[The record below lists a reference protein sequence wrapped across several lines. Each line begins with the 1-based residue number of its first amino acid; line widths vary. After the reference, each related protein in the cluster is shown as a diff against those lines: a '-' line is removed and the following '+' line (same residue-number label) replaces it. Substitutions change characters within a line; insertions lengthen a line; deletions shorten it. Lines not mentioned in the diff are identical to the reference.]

1 MNAAAEACKIQ
12 PADERTL
19 SEKLNAEWHE
29 KALWAYTAIV
39 LAHWAEHFVQAF
51 QIYALGWKLAEARGL
66 LGLYFPALIKSEA
79 LHYFYALVMLICFWV
94 LRKGFAGRSY
104 TWWMVALGIQF
115 WHHIEHAL
123 LQGQAILGQNLA
135 GAPVP
140 MSLAQFVIPRVE
152 LHLFYNTLVTIPM
165 VIAMFYHMFPTPE
178 EEAQANCGC
187 SWHPRPKFSSTG
199 ALAS

>member
-1 MNAAAEACKIQ
+1 MSVAAEACKIQ
-12 PADERTL
+12 SIDEQSL
-19 SEKLNAEWHE
+19 SQKLNGVWHE

-39 LAHWAEHFVQAF
+39 LAHWAEHFAQAF
-51 QIYALGWKLAEARGL
+51 QIYALGWKLPDARGI
-66 LGLYFPALIKSEA
+66 LGIYFPALIKSEL
-79 LHYFYALVMLICFWV
+79 LHYGYALIMIVCFWI
-94 LRKGFAGRSY
+94 LRKGFVGRSY
-104 TWWMVALGIQF
+104 TWWMVAFWIQF

-123 LQGQAILGQNLA
+123 LQAQAIIGSNIA

-178 EEAQANCGC
+178 EEAHTTCSC
-187 SWHPRPKFSSTG
+187 SWHPKPKASFKE
-199 ALAS
+199 ALA